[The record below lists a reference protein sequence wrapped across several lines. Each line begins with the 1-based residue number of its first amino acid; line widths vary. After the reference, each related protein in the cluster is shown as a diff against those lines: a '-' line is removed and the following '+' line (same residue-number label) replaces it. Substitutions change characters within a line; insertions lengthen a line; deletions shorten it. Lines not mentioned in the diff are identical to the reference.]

1 MRVPLGQGTAEARDY
16 AAVSAAWTGIH
27 HWRGSSPS
35 VGLLAGKCYL
45 GRSMDFIAGRWADA
59 ARPEGE
65 LENRSPA
72 DLSAVLSRHA
82 FAVSQVDAAVAAAR
96 EAQRAFGVRP
106 LDERAQLI
114 RNIGAVLGRHE
125 EELARA
131 IALDVGKPLWEART
145 EAQAC
150 AAKAGITAGDGL
162 GLVAPFAAPG
172 QASAEC
178 RFRPLGVLA
187 VLGPFN
193 FPVHLPNGHILP
205 ALACG
210 NAVVFKPSEVA
221 PHAAEVYARCLE
233 EAGVP
238 PGVFNL
244 VQGGARTGAALAA
257 HGGVDGVLFTG
268 SWGVGQAI
276 ARATLGQSKLLALE
290 MGGKNAALILEDADL
305 DKALYDT
312 LVSAFVSAGQRCTAA
327 SRAIVVGPPARADAF
342 ARRIA
347 ALAGELTVGH
357 PLDDGVFMG
366 PLASEGAL
374 LKFEQGQPGAEVETV
389 LASRRLE
396 PRGLRGCYLTPGV
409 HRVHR
414 RTGSAYETEELFG
427 PDLAVHAAGSL
438 EEGLEVANATE
449 YGLAASVHTASA
461 ATFERALAG
470 LACGVVNW
478 NAPTVGASGR
488 LPFGG
493 LKRSGNHRPAALW
506 STLYCAAPVA
516 VLKGEPA
523 LDLRKLAPG
532 VRWVAGA
539 TGAVV
544 AE

>member
-1 MRVPLGQGTAEARDY
+1 
-16 AAVSAAWTGIH
+16 
-27 HWRGSSPS
+27 
-35 VGLLAGKCYL
+35 
-45 GRSMDFIAGRWADA
+45 MDLIAGRWAEA
-59 ARPEGE
+59 ATPDGE

-72 DLSAVLSRHA
+72 DLSAVLSRHPWA
-82 FAVSQVDAAVAAAR
+82 ASQVDAAVLAAR
-96 EAQRAFGVRP
+96 EAQPAFAARPATDRAELVR
-106 LDERAQLI
+106 A
-114 RNIGAVLGRHE
+114 IGAVLKRHE

-150 AAKAGITAGDGL
+150 AAKATISADDGL
-162 GLVAPFAAPG
+162 RLVSPFPAPG
-172 QASAEC
+172 QTPGEVGKLQPGMAEC

-221 PHAAEVYARCLE
+221 PHAAELYARCLQ

-238 PGVFNL
+238 DGVFNL
-244 VQGGARTGAALAA
+244 VQGGARTGAVLAA
-257 HGGVDGVLFTG
+257 HEQVNGVLFTG

-276 ARATLGQSKLLALE
+276 ARATLGQTKLLALE

-312 LVSAFVSAGQRCTAA
+312 LFSAFVSAGQRCTAA
-327 SRAIVVGPPARADAF
+327 SRAIVVGEPARADAF

-347 ALAGELTVGH
+347 SLAARLKVGH

-366 PLASEGAL
+366 PLASEAAL
-374 LKFEQGQPGAEVETV
+374 LKFEQGQPGPQKAQTVETV
-389 LASRRLE
+389 LASRRVE
-396 PRGLRGCYLTPGV
+396 PRGLHGCYITPGV
-409 HRVHR
+409 HRVHQ
-414 RTGSAYETEELFG
+414 RTGSAYEVEELFG
-427 PDLAVHAAGSL
+427 PDLAVHAAASVDEAL
-438 EEGLEVANATE
+438 QIANATA
-449 YGLAASVHTASA
+449 YGLAASVHTASRE
-461 ATFERALAG
+461 TFERCLRD
-470 LACGVVNW
+470 LECGVVNW

-506 STLYCAAPVA
+506 STLYCSAPVA
-516 VLKGEPA
+516 VLTGEA
-523 LDLRKLAPG
+523 TLDPKKLAPG
-532 VRWVAGA
+532 VTWVSDG
-539 TGAVV
+539 TAVD
-544 AE
+544 E

>member
-1 MRVPLGQGTAEARDY
+1 
-16 AAVSAAWTGIH
+16 
-27 HWRGSSPS
+27 
-35 VGLLAGKCYL
+35 
-45 GRSMDFIAGRWADA
+45 MDLIAGRWADA
-59 ARPEGE
+59 PQPEGE

-82 FAVSQVDAAVAAAR
+82 FAASQVDAAIAAAR
-96 EAQRAFGVRP
+96 RVQPGFAARP
-106 LDERAQLI
+106 AGDRAQLV
-114 RNIGAVLGRHE
+114 RAIGATIQRHE

-150 AAKAGITAGDGL
+150 AAKAAITADDGL
-162 GLVAPFAAPG
+162 RLVAPFPAPG

-178 RFRPLGVLA
+178 RFRALGVLA

-193 FPVHLPNGHILP
+193 FPVHLPNGHVLP

-210 NAVVFKPSEVA
+210 NAVVFKPSEIA

-238 PGVFNL
+238 AGVFNL

-257 HGGVDGVLFTG
+257 HEGVDGVLFTG

-276 ARATLGQSKLLALE
+276 ARATLGQTKLLALE
-290 MGGKNAALILEDADL
+290 MGGKNAALVLEDADL

-312 LVSAFVSAGQRCTAA
+312 LFSAFVSAGQRCTAA

-347 ALAGELTVGH
+347 ALAAKLTVGH

-366 PLASEGAL
+366 PLASEAAL
-374 LKFEQGQPGAEVETV
+374 VKFEQGQPRAGTVETL
-389 LASRRLE
+389 LAPRRLE
-396 PRGLRGCYLTPGV
+396 PRGLHGCYVTPGV
-409 HRVHR
+409 HRVHQ
-414 RTGSAYETEELFG
+414 RTGSSYEVEELFG
-427 PDLAVHAAGSL
+427 PDLAVHAAASL
-438 EEGLEVANATE
+438 DEALEIANATE
-449 YGLAASVHTASA
+449 YGLAASVHTASSES
-461 ATFERALAG
+461 FERALSK

-506 STLYCAAPVA
+506 STLYCTAPVA
-516 VLKGEPA
+516 VLKGDPS
-523 LDLRKLAPG
+523 LDRHKLAPG
-532 VRWVAGA
+532 VRWVD
-539 TGAVV
+539 
-544 AE
+544 E